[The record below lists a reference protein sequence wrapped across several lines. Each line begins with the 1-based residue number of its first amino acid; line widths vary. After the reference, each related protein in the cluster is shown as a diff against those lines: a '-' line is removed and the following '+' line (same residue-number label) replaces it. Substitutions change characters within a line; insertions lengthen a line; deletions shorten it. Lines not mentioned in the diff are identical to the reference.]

1 MADRKKSIP
10 NWFDPLGIR
19 GSILDPLAPFSEAAK
34 MVTPGAQPF
43 TWMMT
48 TAARRL
54 QGRRVSVKTATSIEA
69 RVARIVEVVPAT
81 EIPVP
86 VLSESI
92 GLWQRAEFSVDQVTV
107 GGKPIDR
114 VDVVATDIRI
124 KDSTARQMKI
134 SRVNLLATLTTDS
147 LDVWLEDL
155 GVNENFDFDSGN
167 ISVRLVAGVSW
178 LAVVAKPKL
187 RPRGVEA
194 RAVALKVGP
203 VSIPV
208 PNWLSK
214 TRSVDL
220 QHLPMGFELKD
231 MQVTADR
238 QLVVTLEGTGIDF
251 PINLPRLM
259 AEIGVDGTM
268 SVVNILRQ

>member
-1 MADRKKSIP
+1 M
-10 NWFDPLGIR
+10 
-19 GSILDPLAPFSEAAK
+19 
-34 MVTPGAQPF
+34 
-43 TWMMT
+43 
-48 TAARRL
+48 
-54 QGRRVSVKTATSIEA
+54 
-69 RVARIVEVVPAT
+69 
-81 EIPVP
+81 
-86 VLSESI
+86 
-92 GLWQRAEFSVDQVTV
+92 
-107 GGKPIDR
+107 
-114 VDVVATDIRI
+114 ATDIRI